1 MMTRKALFL
10 AAAFFAAAVVK
21 GGEVQKT
28 AVCASFDAATIASN
42 GVKVADWMLAHPKRA
57 NHRDWSYGAFYAGLA
72 EFACVT
78 GERRYIDAIREEGR
92 TYGWK
97 FEKRDADVGNTH
109 CIGQAWLDIA
119 RAERDDAVVASVRA
133 ELDAFMAAH
142 VDAPLARREGERIVL
157 NRRRWYWCDALF
169 MSPPVW
175 AKLAAITGE
184 RKYLDFMMGE
194 YRATYDHLYDREDH
208 LFWRDARYVGRTTPN
223 GKKLF
228 WGRGNGWVLAGL
240 PFVIRELSTDS
251 TERRWFTALFKEMC
265 AKVRTIQRADG
276 AWSASLLDGKN
287 PDAPEMSATAFFC
300 YALAWGVNNGVLDE
314 ATYLPCIERAW
325 ATMCHCVGEDGK
337 FGWVQPIGESPVKNF
352 GPDSTETYGAGG
364 YLLAATELR
373 RYALAHVSRVDQIAA
388 RLPERPCTPAPRPC
402 DRAA

>member
-1 MMTRKALFL
+1 MKRAILVVAALGT
-10 AAAFFAAAVVK
+10 ACWMFAQERA
-21 GGEVQKT
+21 
-28 AVCASFDAATIASN
+28 CASSDAETIVSN

-72 EFACVT
+72 EFARVT
-78 GERRYIDAIREEGR
+78 GERRYIDAIRDEGR

-142 VDAPLARREGERIVL
+142 VDAPLARREGERFVL

-184 RKYLDFMMGE
+184 QKYLDFMMGE

-240 PFVIRELSTDS
+240 PLVIRELPTDS
-251 TERRWFTALFKEMC
+251 AERRWFTALFKEMC

-287 PDAPEMSATAFFC
+287 PDAPEMSAT
-300 YALAWGVNNGVLDE
+300 
-314 ATYLPCIERAW
+314 
-325 ATMCHCVGEDGK
+325 
-337 FGWVQPIGESPVKNF
+337 
-352 GPDSTETYGAGG
+352 GG
-364 YLLAATELR
+364 DVSLR
-373 RYALAHVSRVDQIAA
+373 R
-388 RLPERPCTPAPRPC
+388 
-402 DRAA
+402 

>member
-1 MMTRKALFL
+1 MKTMKFFGVALV
-10 AAAFFAAAVVK
+10 AAYVACTAE
-21 GGEVQKT
+21 G
-28 AVCASFDAATIASN
+28 AVCASFDAATIVSN
-42 GVKVADWMLAHPKRA
+42 GMKVADWMLAHPKRA

-72 EFACVT
+72 EFARAT

-142 VDAPLARREGERIVL
+142 VDAPLARREGERVVL

-208 LFWRDARYVGRTTPN
+208 LFWRDARSHGQRGATVVHRAVQGDVREGADDPAR
-223 GKKLF
+223 
-228 WGRGNGWVLAGL
+228 GRGVVRQPPRREEPRRAG
-240 PFVIRELSTDS
+240 D
-251 TERRWFTALFKEMC
+251 ERDRVF
-265 AKVRTIQRADG
+265 
-276 AWSASLLDGKN
+276 LL
-287 PDAPEMSATAFFC
+287 
-300 YALAWGVNNGVLDE
+300 
-314 ATYLPCIERAW
+314 R
-325 ATMCHCVGEDGK
+325 
-337 FGWVQPIGESPVKNF
+337 
-352 GPDSTETYGAGG
+352 
-364 YLLAATELR
+364 
-373 RYALAHVSRVDQIAA
+373 A
-388 RLPERPCTPAPRPC
+388 RLGREQRRT
-402 DRAA
+402 